1 FSTIEARFDEIL
13 ANFPVRA
20 AAWLLRFL
28 IQPLGPRRRGPS
40 DALTRTCAE
49 ILLKPSAT
57 RDRLT
62 VGLFR
67 ASDGHGLARLERAFA
82 LLAATQSIRDQLR
95 NARVTDLEQAHRR
108 GLIDA
113 AEIAEL
119 KVAEQ
124 AVADVIAV
132 DDFAADEVSPHQHTA
147 GEGDLAPAV

>member
-1 FSTIEARFDEIL
+1 
-13 ANFPVRA
+13 VRS

-28 IQPLGPRRRGPS
+28 IQPLGPRHRGPS
-40 DALTRTCAE
+40 DALTRSCAE

-95 NARVTDLEQAHRR
+95 NARVTDLELAHRR

-119 KVAEQ
+119 KIAEQ

-132 DDFAADEVSPHQHTA
+132 DDFAADEVSPHSQSR
-147 GEGDLAPAV
+147 EGDLPSPAVSAFNRTAAQ